1 MVQSGKTEGRGRKL
15 GGWEVRMLGSTEGA
29 RVRGCEAEK
38 VEVRKKNRT
47 VR

>member
-1 MVQSGKTEGRGRKL
+1 VHSVKAEDRGRKL

-38 VEVRKKNRT
+38 EEVRKKNRT
-47 VR
+47 ER